1 MDVGVPPRRD
11 DDAGHQHSVTPARMA
26 RVILREWRAHAD
38 VNRPDAYPEH
48 FRDVVTPE
56 LSGVEGFLGADLVRR
71 DLVDSIE
78 FTVISR
84 WASMNA
90 VRAFAGDDPE
100 RAVVEPGAVA
110 ALRDFDA
117 RVVHY
122 LVVDHVT
129 VS

>member
-1 MDVGVPPRRD
+1 
-11 DDAGHQHSVTPARMA
+11 MA
-26 RVILREWRAHAD
+26 RVIVREWRGRAD

-48 FRDVVTPE
+48 FRNVVAPE
-56 LSGVEGFLGADLVRR
+56 LSGVDGFLGADLVRR
-71 DLVDSIE
+71 DLDDSIE

-90 VRAFAGDDPE
+90 VRDFAGDDPE

-117 RVVHY
+117 F
-122 LVVDHVT
+122 T
-129 VS
+129 TWSSIT

>member
-1 MDVGVPPRRD
+1 M
-11 DDAGHQHSVTPARMA
+11 AG
-26 RVILREWRAHAD
+26 VILREWRGHAD

-48 FRDVVTPE
+48 FRNVVAPE
-56 LSGVEGFLGADLVRR
+56 LRGVEGFLGADLLRR

-90 VRAFAGDDPE
+90 VRDFAGDDPE

-122 LVVDHVT
+122 EVVDHV
-129 VS
+129 VNES

>member
-1 MDVGVPPRRD
+1 
-11 DDAGHQHSVTPARMA
+11 MA
-26 RVILREWRAHAD
+26 RVILREWRGHAEVD
-38 VNRPDAYPEH
+38 RPDAYPEH
-48 FRDVVTPE
+48 FRNVVAPD
-56 LSGVEGFLGADLVRR
+56 LRGVEGFLGADLVRR
-71 DLVDSIE
+71 ELDDSIE

-90 VRAFAGDDPE
+90 VRDFAGDDPE

-122 LVVDHVT
+122 EVVDHVVN